1 MSLSLKVMQMN
12 KLRVGVDKNRLQDG
26 KYIKEVCD
34 TFLDLKII
42 RAKMGAAVFEAI
54 LLMQY
59 NLDMDGP
66 ITTERTTRNRPK
78 YFFYG
83 AKLTEIL
90 PTKTSS
96 FTYSEDNSFFI
107 EATHE

>member
-1 MSLSLKVMQMN
+1 MN
-12 KLRVGVDKNRLQDG
+12 KLRADVDKRRIFDSP
-26 KYIKEVCD
+26 YIKEICD
-34 TFLDLKII
+34 KFSDLKII
-42 RAKMGAAVFEAI
+42 RAKMGVTVFEAVM
-54 LLMQY
+54 LMQY

-96 FTYSEDNSFFI
+96 FTYGEDNSFFI